1 MHNGRVQ
8 RKLCRESGVRR
19 VRMDPNNTQKMV
31 KGAGCG
37 IVRCWLVCRNG
48 VRLCEKQA
56 IDSSM

>member
-1 MHNGRVQ
+1 
-8 RKLCRESGVRR
+8 
-19 VRMDPNNTQKMV
+19 MDPNNTQKMV